1 MESTRLWPIVAV
13 AFLSNAVATT
23 IRFIRLLAAEW
34 RLRGAIR
41 ELELLDDRRLRDLG
55 LTRRDIEGA
64 VRRGRGSATWQP

>member
-1 MESTRLWPIVAV
+1 MESTRLWLIVAV
-13 AFLSNAVATT
+13 AFLSNSVATG
-23 IRFIRLLAAEW
+23 IRSLAGEW

-55 LTRRDIEGA
+55 LTRRDIEGV